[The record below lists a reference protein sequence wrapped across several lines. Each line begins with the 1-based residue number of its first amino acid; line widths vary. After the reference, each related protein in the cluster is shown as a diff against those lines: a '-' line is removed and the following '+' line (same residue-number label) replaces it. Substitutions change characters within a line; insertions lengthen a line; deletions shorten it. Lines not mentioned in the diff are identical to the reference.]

1 MEKYYL
7 IYGRRL
13 VKGISSN
20 KDCSLAS
27 TAYEYVEDVWKEI
40 DVNEINDRL
49 VGYDPSEEGPYAME
63 NMDIMDEIEEI
74 SEADLEKYM
83 KNRGWL
89 CLF

>member
-40 DVNEINDRL
+40 
-49 VGYDPSEEGPYAME
+49 
-63 NMDIMDEIEEI
+63 
-74 SEADLEKYM
+74 
-83 KNRGWL
+83 
-89 CLF
+89 